1 VTTPTSEPASSTA
14 PPARRRDIATALRRF
29 QVIAIVVGVGLLTLV
44 FIGMPLKYAAD
55 QTAVVAVIGPL
66 HGFLYIVYLLASF
79 DLAVR
84 ARLSIVRT
92 ILMMLA
98 GTVPFLSFVA
108 ERVIT
113 REVRSRYAL

>member
-1 VTTPTSEPASSTA
+1 MTTPASGSAQTTA
-14 PPARRRDIATALRRF
+14 PSPRRRDIAAALRRF
-29 QVIAIVVGVGLLTLV
+29 QIIAIVVGIGLLILV
-44 FIGMPLKYAAD
+44 FVGMPLKYAAD
-55 QTAVVAVIGPL
+55 QTAVVAAVGPL
-66 HGFLYIVYLLASF
+66 HGFLYIVYLVASF
-79 DLAVR
+79 DLAMR

-113 REVRSRYAL
+113 REVRRRYSL